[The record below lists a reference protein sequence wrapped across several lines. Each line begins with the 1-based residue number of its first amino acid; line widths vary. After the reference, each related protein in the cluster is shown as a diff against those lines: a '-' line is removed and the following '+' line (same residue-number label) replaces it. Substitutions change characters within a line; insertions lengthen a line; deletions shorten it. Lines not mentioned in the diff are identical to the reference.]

1 MFRANILKIMIAS
14 PGDVKEERAIVTEAV
29 HRWNNANATARQV
42 VLLPVKWETHSTP
55 QLGAPAQTIINTQIL
70 DDADIMIGIFGT
82 RIGTPTEDYV
92 SGSVEEIKK
101 HVASG
106 KTAKVYF
113 SDIPISPSKVDTT
126 QYASVQKFREECQRS
141 GLYATYSSLE
151 QFKTDFSHHL
161 DLELNQP
168 RYLWLATLT
177 PEKSDNKSLGEDAF
191 RLLKAAAEADGKL
204 KYGYK
209 SGIII
214 RNEVFGGIE
223 PRLIARWKAA
233 LDELLN
239 SDNVEFVQGS
249 LYQVTHRGYEVI
261 DELSKL
267 SQYESNYFN
276 DAQKDHLSNLLESMT
291 YIQRDLLRYLLLQ
304 GGTARGDVI
313 SNGKTDK
320 NAPMDWNA
328 LTGALKAKGL
338 LEQVDDRMNGH
349 SMYTVNEQLAN
360 VIRQLLFPREEG
372 NDTPFFINIPVPI
385 RA

>member
-1 MFRANILKIMIAS
+1 VFRANILKIMIAS